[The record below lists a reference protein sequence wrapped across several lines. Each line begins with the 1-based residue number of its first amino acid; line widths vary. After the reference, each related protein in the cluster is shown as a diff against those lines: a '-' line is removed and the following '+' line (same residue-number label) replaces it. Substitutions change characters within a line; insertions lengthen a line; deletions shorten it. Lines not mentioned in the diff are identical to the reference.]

1 VGGVEFKF
9 TLLDRY
15 KNEIL
20 GYTYI
25 MMVIGSSFRVE
36 GVRRRRLDHP
46 EIYLAIFSGI
56 KKAKFLFPGRS
67 VLHPNI
73 RSFTFYFTPFNYKS
87 FRNTLLKSKR

>member
-56 KKAKFLFPGRS
+56 KKS
-67 VLHPNI
+67 
-73 RSFTFYFTPFNYKS
+73 
-87 FRNTLLKSKR
+87 